1 MTQVSAPRRST
12 DPHAVIG
19 ELLENNRWLA
29 PMAGIGDPVFRGLC
43 LEQGAGLTCTE
54 MISAKGL
61 LHGNVATSDLL
72 CLAPGEKR
80 CAVQLFGSDPDIMAT
95 QAARIEDAWGERLAL
110 IDINMGCPVPKVTRK
125 GEGCALMRRP
135 GLAARIVGEVASAVK
150 VPVTVKCRSGWYDGE
165 DSAPAFIQKMER
177 AGAHAACV
185 HGRSARQGYSGTS
198 DREVIARC
206 VQAVDI
212 PILASGDLFT
222 YESLDEV
229 LERTGAAGVAVA
241 RGACGNPWIFNG
253 YRPTSRD
260 RVEMALRHAT
270 GLCADDEHVG
280 IRRMRKHMAH
290 YLVGFPAAARAR
302 ELAVRCESLDGFRE
316 LCERILAML
325 EERGWEKEDGGYAHE
340 G

>member
-1 MTQVSAPRRST
+1 MTPKVGSRRPP
-12 DPHAVIG
+12 DPHAVVG

-61 LHGNVATSDLL
+61 HYGNEATADLL
-72 CLAPGEKR
+72 CLAPGEER
-80 CAVQLFGSDPDIMAT
+80 CAVQLFGADPELMAM
-95 QAARIEDAWGERLAL
+95 QAARIEDAWGEHLAL

-125 GEGCALMRRP
+125 GEGSALMRRP
-135 GLAARIVGEVASAVK
+135 ELAARIVEEVSDAVS
-150 VPVTVKCRSGWYDGE
+150 VPVTIKCRSGWDDGE
-165 DSAPAFIQKMER
+165 DSAPVFVQRMER

-185 HGRSARQGYSGTS
+185 HGRSARQGYSGAS

-222 YESLDEV
+222 YETLGEV

-253 YRPTSRD
+253 YQPTSRD
-260 RVEMALRHAT
+260 RVEMALRHAM

-290 YLVGFPAAARAR
+290 YLVGFPAAARTR
-302 ELAVRCESLDGFRE
+302 ELAVRCGTLGEFQE
-316 LCERILAML
+316 LCQRILAL
-325 EERGWEKEDGGYAHE
+325 LDQREQDKEVGHYAHE